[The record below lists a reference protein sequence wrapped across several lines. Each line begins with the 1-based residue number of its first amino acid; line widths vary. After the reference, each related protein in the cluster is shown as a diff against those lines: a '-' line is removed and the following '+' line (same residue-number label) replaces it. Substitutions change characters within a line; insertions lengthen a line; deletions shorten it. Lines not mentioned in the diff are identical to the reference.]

1 MHGAVRS
8 GENAE
13 PYLDLIEP
21 TAVLGCEH
29 GPNARMT
36 IEPSTSGGA
45 SQGADVAGDNDEAAP
60 AVAV

>member
-8 GENAE
+8 GEDAE

-29 GPNARMT
+29 EPNVRMT
-36 IEPSTSGGA
+36 IEPSPSGGTGP
-45 SQGADVAGDNDEAAP
+45 GADVVGNDDEAAS
-60 AVAV
+60 AV